1 MYTFDFN
8 KLVGNI
14 ILVFGYLVFLFN
26 LTYVTPFH
34 TYNTVTNFYLTVIIL
49 CITIFCW
56 IIWHLASRSF
66 IIHRFLWV
74 LTVSGVLLSFS
85 ILFIFGVE
93 PIGTRHGVGLFF
105 HPLGVAF
112 FLLGLF
118 LSIIPQ
124 FLRGQIY
131 KIKNA
136 AQHDFTNQAS
146 QPARIIPDKTAYV
159 SEHEDWDIA
168 SEDEIKSGKYF
179 ID

>member
-49 CITIFCW
+49 CITIFSW
-56 IIWHLASRSF
+56 IIWHLASHSF
-66 IIHRFLWV
+66 ITDRFLWV
-74 LTVSGVLLSFS
+74 LTISGILLSFS

-105 HPLGVAF
+105 QPLGVAF

-124 FLRGQIY
+124 FLRGRVY
-131 KIKNA
+131 KIKNIL
-136 AQHDFTNQAS
+136 QHEFSNQK
-146 QPARIIPDKTAYV
+146 QQTARIIPDKTVYV
-159 SEHEDWDIA
+159 SDHKDWDIA
-168 SEDEIKSGKYF
+168 NEDEIQSGKYS

>member
-66 IIHRFLWV
+66 IINRFLWV
-74 LTVSGVLLSFS
+74 LTVSGILLSFS
-85 ILFIFGVE
+85 ILFILQSNV
-93 PIGTRHGVGLFF
+93 
-105 HPLGVAF
+105 LGF
-112 FLLGLF
+112 
-118 LSIIPQ
+118 
-124 FLRGQIY
+124 
-131 KIKNA
+131 
-136 AQHDFTNQAS
+136 
-146 QPARIIPDKTAYV
+146 DKTK
-159 SEHEDWDIA
+159 SPKSSISISISSIA
-168 SEDEIKSGKYF
+168 DRTQLRIRP
-179 ID
+179 